1 MGYLLGQHL
10 LPAQQLDLSQ
20 DAPPAE
26 AAAVADGAFHAYGLD
41 QISRQGR
48 KAALRAFTIGTFC
61 FVVACRS
68 RNHMPK
74 LPLAVDVLRWT
85 LGLRR
90 LFRMKPP
97 VSFEHTG
104 PSPER
109 TRVVQGTGGTVG
121 VDPGGSRI

>member
-1 MGYLLGQHL
+1 MGYLLGLHL
-10 LPAQQLDLSQ
+10 LPAQQLALSQ

-26 AAAVADGAFHAYGLD
+26 AAAVADGAFHAHGLD

-85 LGLRR
+85 LGR
-90 LFRMKPP
+90 
-97 VSFEHTG
+97 SEEHT
-104 PSPER
+104 S
-109 TRVVQGTGGTVG
+109 GTPVTNAHLVC
-121 VDPGGSRI
+121 RLLLEKKKTQQNYNQKHRE

>member
-1 MGYLLGQHL
+1 MGYLLGLHL

-85 LGLRR
+85 DRKSTR
-90 LFRMKPP
+90 LNSSHSCASRN
-97 VSFEHTG
+97 
-104 PSPER
+104 PS
-109 TRVVQGTGGTVG
+109 
-121 VDPGGSRI
+121 